1 MAAKLPHRIFDCDTN
16 VTEQEDAFIR
26 YIDPKFPDQAITFR
40 RGLIGVG
47 IDFPHAEG
55 LAEPESFVQTMTT
68 LTSADIR
75 KVMRDNGR
83 ALLPLST

>member
-1 MAAKLPHRIFDCDTN
+1 MLARLP
-16 VTEQEDAFIR
+16 
-26 YIDPKFPDQAITFR
+26 R
-40 RGLIGVG
+40 RWAYDSLVLGS
-47 IDFPHAEG
+47 DFPHAEG

>member
-1 MAAKLPHRIFDCDTN
+1 MKRHIAVTPFGEDNVSEVAAK
-16 VTEQEDAFIR
+16 V
-26 YIDPKFPDQAITFR
+26 
-40 RGLIGVG
+40 GVDSLVLG
-47 IDFPHAEG
+47 SDFPHAEG